1 MTPFQDVFNYPFHSL
16 PFDSFR
22 ADGWGIHSWGDNKAF
37 LWQLSVLRPPY
48 LVILIDSELG
58 AVAGRVH
65 ADVTVRVVG
74 HKQVSARQGE
84 SAGSGRG
91 RRSGPA
97 PAGPRGAAPGAAPYP
112 EGLRACGGE
121 QAPPRPRGGSLL
133 GTGLRRRAAPL
144 PRGIVRGGR
153 VPCDALIA
161 RKVVIRSDISPS
173 PTQTH
178 TQLPA
183 FIELVREQ
191 ESKTNREGRGKKRKE
206 KGGKNPSTIVYR

>member
-74 HKQVSARQGE
+74 HKQVSARRGE

-91 RRSGPA
+91 RRCRPG
-97 PAGPRGAAPGAAPYP
+97 PAGPREPSPCPA
-112 EGLRACGGE
+112 GLRASRGE
-121 QAPPRPRGGSLL
+121 EKPRGVPPGQ
-133 GTGLRRRAAPL
+133 GAAAAAAPL
-144 PRGIVRGGR
+144 PQGTARGGR
-153 VPCDALIA
+153 VRCEALIA
-161 RKVVIRSDISPS
+161 RKIIGNDVFPPCTS
-173 PTQTH
+173 TH
-178 TQLPA
+178 TT
-183 FIELVREQ
+183 
-191 ESKTNREGRGKKRKE
+191 S
-206 KGGKNPSTIVYR
+206 SVY